1 MLYQN
6 VDVKIPG
13 LDLSSAFSTADKEQL
28 MQILELIL
36 EDEIR
41 MCRFLLSETST
52 TLRFEK
58 DFIRSFETNKGPPE
72 GDAVCVSFNVAFEN
86 AVRVLHGEIKTT
98 LILSTA
104 TVK

>member
-1 MLYQN
+1 MLHQN

-13 LDLSSAFSTADKEQL
+13 LDLSSAFNTADKEQL

-58 DFIRSFETNKGPPE
+58 ILKDHLKQIKDHHKVMPYMYLLT
-72 GDAVCVSFNVAFEN
+72 
-86 AVRVLHGEIKTT
+86 LH
-98 LILSTA
+98 LRMLSDIYM
-104 TVK
+104 VK

>member
-1 MLYQN
+1 MLHQN

-13 LDLSSAFSTADKEQL
+13 LDLSSAFNTADKEQL

-58 DFIRSFETNKGPPE
+58 DFKRSFETNKGPPQ
-72 GDAVCVSFNVAFEN
+72 GYAIYVSFNVAFEN
-86 AVRVLHGEIKTT
+86 ALRHLHGEIKTT

-104 TVK
+104 IVK

>member
-1 MLYQN
+1 MLHQN

-13 LDLSSAFSTADKEQL
+13 LDLSSAFNTADKEQL
-28 MQILELIL
+28 MQIL

-58 DFIRSFETNKGPPE
+58 DFKRSFETNKGPPQ
-72 GDAVCVSFNVAFEN
+72 GDAIYVSFNVAFEN
-86 AVRVLHGEIKTT
+86 ALRHLHGEIKTT

-104 TVK
+104 IVK

>member
-6 VDVKIPG
+6 VVVKIPG
-13 LDLSSAFSTADKEQL
+13 LDSSSAFNTADKEQL

-41 MCRFLLSETST
+41 MCRFLLSETSI

-58 DFIRSFETNKGPPE
+58 DFTRSFEANKGPPQ
-72 GDAVCVSFNVAFEN
+72 GDVICVSFNVAFEN
-86 AVRVLHGEIKTT
+86 ALRHLHCEIKRT

-104 TVK
+104 IVK